1 MEQEP
6 VIWYFDYLDHLP
18 FALIFDEDSSSIG
31 PVKRLQEGASLKGK
45 AVDDRAEI
53 RLSLNILAAGE
64 QLAASC

>member
-6 VIWYFDYLDHLP
+6 VIWCFDYLVPLP

-31 PVKRLQEGASLKGK
+31 PVKRLQEVASLQGQT
-45 AVDDRAEI
+45 VDDRTES
-53 RLSLNILAAGE
+53 RRSVNLLAAGQ